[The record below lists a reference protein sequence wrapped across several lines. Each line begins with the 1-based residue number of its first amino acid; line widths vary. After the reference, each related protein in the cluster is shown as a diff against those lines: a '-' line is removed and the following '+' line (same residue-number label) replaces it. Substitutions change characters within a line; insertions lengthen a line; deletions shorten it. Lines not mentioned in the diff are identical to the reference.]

1 MTISLNSSLSAP
13 ADVLIRELDGEAVLL
28 NLNSEAYYGLDQVG
42 TRMWQVLT
50 TSESI
55 EAAYETLL
63 AEYEVE
69 PARLHQDLT
78 GLIERLVEHGLLE
91 VSGA

>member
-28 NLNSEAYYGLDQVG
+28 NLKSEAYFGLDEVG

-78 GLIERLVEHGLLE
+78 GLIDRLVEHGLLE